1 MAVLA
6 RGLNV
11 LALFGIIGVLL
22 FAFYPQLKLG
32 EVPCALCLLQ
42 RAALI
47 AAGFGFMLN
56 VRFGSSESHYGVV
69 IVSALAGGAV
79 AARQVLQYIAPDFG
93 SFGLELF
100 GWHLYTWTVVLFFA
114 LALLAGVQLFIQ
126 AQFFEG
132 VHDLRPTMLSYIS
145 SWVFV
150 AVALAHAVSTV
161 LQCGFGPCA
170 GSMVEYEL
178 LQK

>member
-1 MAVLA
+1 VAVLA
-6 RGLNV
+6 RALNV
-11 LALFGIIGVLL
+11 LALLGIIGVLL
-22 FAFYPQLKLG
+22 FAFYHQVMLG
-32 EVPCALCLLQ
+32 ELPCALCLIQ

-79 AARQVLQYIAPDFG
+79 AARQVLQYIVPDFG
-93 SFGLELF
+93 SSGPELY
-100 GWHLYTWTVVLFFA
+100 GWHLYTWTVVLFFG

-132 VHDLRPTMLSYIS
+132 VHDLRPTMLSYVA

-150 AVALAHAVSTV
+150 AVALAHVVSTV
-161 LQCGFGPCA
+161 LQCAFGPCA